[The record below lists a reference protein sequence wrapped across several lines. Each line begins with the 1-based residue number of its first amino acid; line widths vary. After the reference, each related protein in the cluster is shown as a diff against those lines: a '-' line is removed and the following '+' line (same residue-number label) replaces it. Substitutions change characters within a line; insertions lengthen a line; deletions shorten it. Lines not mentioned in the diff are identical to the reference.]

1 VRHIAIALSLS
12 ILLASP
18 AFAQSDAPASRQANP
33 AIPTEIPLFPL
44 PETSLFPNVSRPF
57 LIFEPRY
64 REMIADALKGD
75 KIIGMVRLMPGFEKD
90 YDGRPPIYAV
100 GCAGRIDEYEQLPDG
115 RYLILLRGL
124 TTFRVLSEDQRRPYR
139 LARIEAIPEV
149 LKDDDGVPLSTLR
162 NRIEK
167 LLYTVLPLGSEPPDP
182 GLDDGEYVN
191 VVAQSLGMPEAERQN
206 LLEQSSLV
214 GRARALANLLETK

>member
-1 VRHIAIALSLS
+1 
-12 ILLASP
+12 
-18 AFAQSDAPASRQANP
+18 
-33 AIPTEIPLFPL
+33 
-44 PETSLFPNVSRPF
+44 
-57 LIFEPRY
+57 
-64 REMIADALKGD
+64 
-75 KIIGMVRLMPGFEKD
+75 MVRLMPGFEKD